1 MLQNKHSVLSS
12 NKEIIMK
19 CCKGHDNSGMST
31 LWLYCDMARIGI
43 TPRQIPLKLKW
54 KYFSEMGPYRGRKI
68 GDNWCMMPGYDGRYG
83 MDGNSWL
90 RWMCDD
96 RSVRYGMLVIKSGPY
111 FCMRKTAVT
120 PWLMHWNYC
129 IILTLSNQMVCNF
142 GVVENNCCSFF
153 CCFSYILTCKWS
165 FNLSFLHLTNN
176 TSV

>member
-1 MLQNKHSVLSS
+1 MLQNKHSVLCS

-19 CCKGHDNSGMST
+19 SCKGHDNSGMST

-54 KYFSEMGPYRGRKI
+54 KDFSEMGPYRGRKI

-111 FCMRKTAVT
+111 FCMWTGYSSIGILITRRKLIRICVLYQIGIPAPKV
-120 PWLMHWNYC
+120 
-129 IILTLSNQMVCNF
+129 
-142 GVVENNCCSFF
+142 
-153 CCFSYILTCKWS
+153 
-165 FNLSFLHLTNN
+165 LH
-176 TSV
+176 S